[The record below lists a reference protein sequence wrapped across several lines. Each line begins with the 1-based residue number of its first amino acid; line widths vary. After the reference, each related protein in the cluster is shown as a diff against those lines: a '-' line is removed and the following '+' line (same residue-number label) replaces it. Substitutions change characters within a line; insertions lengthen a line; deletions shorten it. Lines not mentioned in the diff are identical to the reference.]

1 MAIRALVST
10 SVLKYWAD
18 SFDNSSMVLLDL
30 SSQTTDEDRD
40 SAPIDL
46 EHTPIDMEQSNR
58 IMGQLFTEIEHL
70 RRERD
75 CLRSALADAGF
86 SLRVETIAR
95 CAHQAS

>member
-1 MAIRALVST
+1 M
-10 SVLKYWAD
+10 
-18 SFDNSSMVLLDL
+18 
-30 SSQTTDEDRD
+30 
-40 SAPIDL
+40 

>member
-1 MAIRALVST
+1 
-10 SVLKYWAD
+10 
-18 SFDNSSMVLLDL
+18 MVLVHP
-30 SSQTTDEDRD
+30 STQTAHEDRD
-40 SAPIDL
+40 STAIDM

-58 IMGQLFTEIEHL
+58 IMGQLFTEIEQL

-95 CAHQAS
+95 CTDHAC